1 LDFAISFDIRHSAL
15 FAMTSA
21 RLQAI
26 KKIFHGALDC
36 EAEDVSAFL
45 ERACE
50 GDAALRHEVEA
61 FLIAHQQAG
70 NFIEAPIAS
79 LAATI
84 IDKEQTELLI
94 GQTIGHYK
102 ISKRIGAGGMG
113 EVYLAS
119 DITAGRNAALKL
131 LPPHLTSD
139 ADRLKRFQQEA
150 RAVAGLNH
158 PNIVTIYE
166 VGADNS
172 TPYIAT
178 ELIESE
184 TLRQRLGRG
193 SIQVNEAVEIAIQ
206 VAGALAAAHSA
217 GVVHR
222 DIKPENIMLRPD
234 GYVKVL
240 DFGIAKLAEQEVPA
254 TMAEEEA
261 LLLVETNLGSIL
273 GTVRYMSPEQARG
286 ASVDKRTDIWS
297 LGAVLYEMATGHA
310 PFTGDTSAEVM
321 ATILAKEPPPLSNY
335 MVQTPGEL
343 QQIVSKALRKDPDQ
357 RYQNAKEMLEA
368 LKDLRHKL
376 EFTAEL
382 ERAVAV
388 PLWLRWARWPAALAL
403 TLLAGALAVALF
415 YWLRNPSMSSI
426 PEKSIAVL
434 PFENLSND
442 KGDVSFTDGLQDDVL
457 TKLAKIADLKVISRT
472 SVMQY
477 RGKQNTREI
486 GNALRVSHV
495 LEGSARKTG
504 DRFHINAQLIDTRTD
519 THVWAED
526 YDRDLNDV
534 FAIQSEIAQKVAEQL
549 HAKISSA
556 ERLAVQRPPTG
567 DLTAFDL
574 YSRAKN
580 LILDTSLGS
589 EAKTNFLQAV
599 ELLNRA
605 VARDP
610 SFFDA
615 YCQLAYAHD
624 AIYFA
629 GYDHTP
635 ARLTLAEAAIQ
646 IAFRLRPNAGE
657 AHLARALNLYW
668 GYLDYDGALGEL
680 EIMRQ
685 TQPNDPRLFKWK
697 GTIQR
702 RQGHWEESTRNL
714 ERALDLDPRNVSTLQ
729 QIALSYEYLRRYA
742 EEKRMLDRVL
752 AIAPNDVESKAERA
766 VVEFNWQADS
776 RPLRQTIDSIQAT
789 NPVAMSK
796 IADARLICALGE
808 RDAAAAKNT
817 LAGFGENRPHLTT
830 DNVPLTRLFLEGVIA
845 RMAKDDDKARSA
857 FTAARAEQEKTVQ
870 AQPNYAPAL
879 CVLGLIDAG
888 LGHKEEALRQ
898 GRRAVELLPVE
909 KDAINGP
916 AMIKYLAMIA
926 AWVGDKDFACEQLA
940 TAIRFPNSPSYGQLK
955 LLPFWDPLRGDPRFE
970 KIVASLAPNG

>member
-1 LDFAISFDIRHSAL
+1 MMPAHLRAVEE
-15 FAMTSA
+15 T
-21 RLQAI
+21 
-26 KKIFHGALDC
+26 FHAALDC
-36 EAEDVSAFL
+36 EPDQLRAFL
-45 ERACE
+45 DQTCAGDEVLRGKVEALLASHQRA
-50 GDAALRHEVEA
+50 GSFIQTPVAALATRIVE
-61 FLIAHQQAG
+61 
-70 NFIEAPIAS
+70 NR
-79 LAATI
+79 
-84 IDKEQTELLI
+84 QTGLLI

-102 ISKRIGAGGMG
+102 ILKRIGAGGMG

-119 DITAGRNAALKL
+119 DITAGRKAALKL
-131 LPPHLTSD
+131 LPTHLTGD
-139 ADRLKRFQQEA
+139 AKRLKRFQQEA
-150 RAVAGLNH
+150 HAVAALNH
-158 PNIVTIYE
+158 PNILTVYE
-166 VGADNS
+166 VGADDS
-172 TPYIAT
+172 VEYIAS
-178 ELIESE
+178 ELIEGE
-184 TLRQRLGRG
+184 TLRQHLACGC
-193 SIQVNEAVEIAIQ
+193 IQVGEAVEIAIQ
-206 VAGALAAAHSA
+206 VAGALAAAHEA
-217 GVVHR
+217 GIVHR

-286 ASVDKRTDIWS
+286 APIDKRTDIWS

-310 PFTGDTSAEVM
+310 PFAAETPREVM
-321 ATILAKEPPPLSNY
+321 DAILAGEPLPLSNY
-335 MVQTPGEL
+335 MVQAPGEL
-343 QQIVSKALRKDPDQ
+343 QQIVSKALRKEPDQ

-368 LKDLRHKL
+368 LKGLRHKL

-415 YWLRNPSMSSI
+415 YWLRNPSISSI

-434 PFENLSND
+434 PFENLSDD
-442 KGDVSFTDGLQDDVL
+442 KGDASFADGLQDDVL

-504 DRFHINAQLIDTRTD
+504 SWFHINAQLIDTRTD
-519 THVWAED
+519 THVWAEE

-534 FAIQSEIAQKVAEQL
+534 FAIQSEIAQKVAEQV

-556 ERLAVQRPPTG
+556 ERLAIQRPPTG

-580 LILDTSLGS
+580 LLLETSLGS
-589 EAKTNFLQAV
+589 EAKTNSLHAA
-599 ELLNRA
+599 ELLDQA

-615 YCQLAYAHD
+615 FCQLAYAHD

-629 GYDHTP
+629 GYDHSP
-635 ARLTLAEAAIQ
+635 ARLALAEAAIRT
-646 IAFRLRPNAGE
+646 ALRLRPDGGE
-657 AHLARALNLYW
+657 AHFARALNLYW
-668 GYLDYDGALGEL
+668 GYLDYDGALAEL
-680 EIMRQ
+680 EIVRQ
-685 TQPNDPRLFKWK
+685 TQPNDSRVFEWK
-697 GTIQR
+697 GTIER
-702 RQGHWEESTRNL
+702 RQGHWEQSTRNF
-714 ERALDLDPRNVSTLQ
+714 ERALELDPRNVEILQ
-729 QIALSYEYLRRYA
+729 QTALSYEYLRRYA
-742 EEKRMLDRVL
+742 EENQMLDRVL
-752 AIAPNDVESKAERA
+752 AIVPDDVATKAERA
-766 VVEFNWQADS
+766 VVHLNWQADT
-776 RPLRQTIDSIQAT
+776 RPLHQMIDSIRAT
-789 NPVAMSK
+789 TPAAMSR
-796 IADARLICALGE
+796 IADARLICALAE
-808 RDAAAAKNT
+808 RDADAAKNA
-817 LAGFGENRPHLTT
+817 LSAFGENRPHLTT
-830 DNVPLTRLFLEGVIA
+830 DNVPLTRLFLQGVVA
-845 RMAKDDDKARSA
+845 RMAKDDAKTHSA
-857 FTAARAEQEKTVQ
+857 FTAAREEQEKTVQ
-870 AQPNYAPAL
+870 AQANYAPAL

-888 LGHKEEALRQ
+888 LGHKEEALRE

-926 AWVGDKDFACEQLA
+926 AWVGDKDVACEQLTRA
-940 TAIRFPNSPSYGQLK
+940 VRFPNSPSYGQLK
-955 LLPFWDPLRGDPRFE
+955 LLPFWDPMRGDPRFE